1 LGIAERAGEAVRFS
15 RRLGM
20 NRIPWLALPVLV
32 LLVLP
37 ARSEAT
43 SCSCEGSFLENAKKA
58 DLVIRGMPEELVG
71 QWGNG
76 APRYAKIRVVEVFKG
91 EPPADFI
98 VVEGDDGMSLRPYAS
113 EFHPFTGWLLALNL
127 SHEISKD
134 GKKAWIYHV
143 SVCGSHALK
152 IEKETVLASRGCP
165 EPDSGAPLGE
175 YSRRLAKALQA
186 GE

>member
-1 LGIAERAGEAVRFS
+1 MKRMPL
-15 RRLGM
+15 
-20 NRIPWLALPVLV
+20 LALSVLI
-32 LLVLP
+32 LLVLSG
-37 ARSEAT
+37 RSEAT
-43 SCSCEGSFLENAKKA
+43 TCICAGSFLENAKAA
-58 DLVIRGMPEELVG
+58 DLVIRGMPEEPME

-76 APRYAKIRVVEVFKG
+76 VPRYAKIRVIEVFKG
-91 EPPADFI
+91 KAPADF
-98 VVEGDDGMSLRPYAS
+98 VVIEGDDGMSLRPYAS
-113 EFHPFTGWLLALNL
+113 EFHPFTDWLLALNL

-134 GKKAWIYHV
+134 GKKAPIYHV
-143 SVCGSHALK
+143 SVCGSYALK